1 MKLAANILVWAVAAL
16 SALATVTYVQA
27 MFAEN
32 VGMAIL
38 AVQLYT
44 AILAGL
50 ATLLGLA
57 FRRALGG
64 AVSRAA
70 NAALITGLIGF
81 AVLAIS
87 LLF

>member
-1 MKLAANILVWAVAAL
+1 MKLAANIFLWTVALL
-16 SALATVTYVQA
+16 SALATVTYLQA
-27 MFAEN
+27 VLGEA
-32 VGMAIL
+32 GMGIIV
-38 AVQLYT
+38 VQLYT

-57 FRRALGG
+57 FRRAWAG

-70 NAALITGLIGF
+70 GAALVTGLVGL

-87 LLF
+87 LLV

>member
-38 AVQLYT
+38 ALQLYT

-50 ATLLGLA
+50 ATLLGLV
-57 FRRALGG
+57 FRRAMNG
-64 AVSRAA
+64 AVSRGAG
-70 NAALITGLIGF
+70 AALITGLIGF
-81 AVLAIS
+81 AVLATS
-87 LLF
+87 LLV